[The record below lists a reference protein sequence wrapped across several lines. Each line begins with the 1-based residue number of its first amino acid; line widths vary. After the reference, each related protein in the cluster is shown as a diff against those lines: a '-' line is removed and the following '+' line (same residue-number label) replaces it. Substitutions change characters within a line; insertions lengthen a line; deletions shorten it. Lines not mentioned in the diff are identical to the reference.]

1 MIYTLTYNPSIDHLI
16 FISSVNVGSLNRSE
30 REAYYYGG
38 KGVNVSQILQE
49 LGIPNTALGFV
60 AGFTGDEIERG
71 LKSKGCFTDFVHLPE
86 GNSRIN
92 TKIVTDNNETEI
104 NAKGPIIDVF
114 SMKALYNTLAQIGP
128 EDILVLAGSVSS
140 QMGSDSFASL
150 LATLPYR
157 DTKIIVDTTGEALI
171 NTLCYHPFM
180 IKPNLAELS
189 DMYHEEFTASDPDTI
204 IRAAKNLQDKGARNV
219 LISLGSDGAILVAE
233 NGRIYSQPAPSGI
246 VVNSVGA
253 GDSMV
258 AGFIA
263 GYLERFDIEDAFIM
277 GICAGSATAFNEGLA
292 NKDDIM
298 QLYRLMR

>member
-16 FISSVNVGSLNRSE
+16 FISTVDVGNLNRSE

-38 KGVNVSQILQE
+38 KGVNVSQVLLE

-71 LKSKGCFTDFVHLPE
+71 LKSKGCFTDFVHLPT
-86 GNSRIN
+86 GTSRIN
-92 TKIVTDNNETEI
+92 TKIVTENHETEI
-104 NAKGPIIDVF
+104 NAKGPLVDAF
-114 SMKALYNTLAQIGP
+114 SMKALYGTLAQIGP
-128 EDILVLAGSVSS
+128 DDTLVLAGSVSQ

-157 DTKIIVDTTGEALI
+157 DTKIIVDTSGEALI

-180 IKPNLAELS
+180 IKPNLYELS
-189 DMYHEEFTASDPDTI
+189 DIYHEQFTSSDPDPI

-219 LISLGSDGAILVAE
+219 LVSLGADGAILVAE
-233 NGRIYSQPAPSGI
+233 DGRILSSPAPAGI

-263 GYLERFDIEDAFIM
+263 GYLDRNDIEDAFIM
-277 GICAGSATAFNEGLA
+277 GICAGSATSFNEGLA
-292 NKDDIM
+292 QKDDIL